1 MATSTSSENG
11 VISNDHQINAAAA
24 AAAAYHPH
32 QFHN

>member
-24 AAAAYHPH
+24 AYHPH

>member
-24 AAAAYHPH
+24 AAAYHPH